1 MRSTSRQVV
10 KATKTNSADKE
21 VNSPKVSLIFTS
33 RVFDTAYLILLRKH
47 TLAGLRP
54 GRLPKVAVHRS
65 RYRLT
70 PRVRQSRVACGL
82 NWYAG
87 NV

>member
-47 TLAGLRP
+47 TWWGLDWGACLKSPFMAVAIGLRRASDNP
-54 GRLPKVAVHRS
+54 G
-65 RYRLT
+65 
-70 PRVRQSRVACGL
+70 
-82 NWYAG
+82 
-87 NV
+87 